1 MNRTELIGEVSKAT
15 GLTAKQA
22 ESGLKAFENVVTSA
36 LRGNDTVRI
45 TGFGTFKAR
54 DRAARKGRNPQT
66 GAPVR
71 IKASKGVGFAAGAGL
86 KKDLNSRTPLEP
98 AVWVGPSANAVKAVT
113 ARKAA
118 PAKKAPAKKA
128 PAKKAPAK
136 RAPAKKAPV
145 KKAPAKKAPV
155 KKAPAKKAPAKKAPA
170 KKAPAKKAPARKAP
184 ARKAPAKRAGR

>member
-54 DRAARKGRNPQT
+54 ERAARRGRNPQT

-86 KKDLNSRTPLEP
+86 EEGLELAHPVGASGLGRSLSKRCQGGDGSQGRSRQEGACEEGTGQE
-98 AVWVGPSANAVKAVT
+98 
-113 ARKAA
+113 
-118 PAKKAPAKKA
+118 
-128 PAKKAPAK
+128 
-136 RAPAKKAPV
+136 
-145 KKAPAKKAPV
+145 
-155 KKAPAKKAPAKKAPA
+155 
-170 KKAPAKKAPARKAP
+170 
-184 ARKAPAKRAGR
+184 GRSRQEGTG